1 MNTKKATDPKKFRRR
16 TELVE
21 LAEWLDEDG
30 QPTVIEVQLV
40 PSYQLVPIM
49 KGLPAS
55 VDGAD
60 KSETFAES
68 LDRLMKWAEPAVEI
82 VKIGDKNRV
91 FHFEDGEVEGKFPW
105 KMVGIT
111 TQTEVIAGV
120 LRVSG
125 WGSAEPAG
133 VDEFTRFRAEHG
145 AGGPGG
151 APTSRV
157 GEDAASPTPTP

>member
-1 MNTKKATDPKKFRRR
+1 
-16 TELVE
+16 
-21 LAEWLDEDG
+21 
-30 QPTVIEVQLV
+30 
-40 PSYQLVPIM
+40 M